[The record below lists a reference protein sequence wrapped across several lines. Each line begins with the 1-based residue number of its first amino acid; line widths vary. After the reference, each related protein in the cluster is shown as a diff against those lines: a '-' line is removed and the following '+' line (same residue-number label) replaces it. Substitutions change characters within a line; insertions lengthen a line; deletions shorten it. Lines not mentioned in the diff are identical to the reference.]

1 MPKQTLEVADI
12 FRARGPVWRQAHAGH
27 ISLDQLK
34 VMSSIEAC
42 RSAAL
47 GGHVLR
53 CSACEHQQIAYNSCR
68 NRHCPR
74 CQGSAA
80 HRWLEARQGDLLP
93 VEYYHL
99 VFTLPAPISD
109 LAYSNKSV
117 IYTIPK
123 ALASLMGQAFLFKA
137 AAETLQTIA
146 ADPKH
151 LGARIGLTL
160 VLHTWGSTMIHH
172 PHVHGIV
179 PGGGLSIDGEQW
191 IHCKPGFFLP
201 VRVLSRL
208 FRRLFLERL
217 IEAYQAGEL
226 KFFGE
231 HRSLANT
238 RDFDNWI
245 KPLRKIE
252 WVVYAKRPFAGPE
265 AVLAYLARYT
275 HRVAISNSRLLGFD
289 DRGVTFK
296 WKDYRSKQRFRHK
309 NMTLKTDE
317 FIRRFLIHV
326 LPSRFHRIRHYGLLA
341 NSGRRD
347 NLKRAR
353 ELLIDK
359 TADEE
364 ITENGAIG
372 SAESKL
378 TDIPELPQTTYI
390 CPDCGSPMVII
401 ECFERG
407 QLPRAPPLRVIAL

>member
-1 MPKQTLEVADI
+1 MSRQALEVADI
-12 FRARGPVWRQAHAGH
+12 FRAQGQAWRWAHAGH

-53 CSACEHQQIAYNSCR
+53 CSSCEHRQIAYNSCR

-80 HRWLEARQGDLLP
+80 HRWLEARQADLLP

-117 IYTIPK
+117 IYTI
-123 ALASLMGQAFLFKA
+123 LFKA
-137 AAETLQTIA
+137 AAETVQTIA

-151 LGARIGLTL
+151 LGARVGLTL
-160 VLHTWGSTMIHH
+160 VLHTWGSAMTHH

-179 PGGGLSIDGEQW
+179 PGGGLSMNGEQW
-191 IHCKPGFFLP
+191 IHCRSGFFLP

-208 FRRLFLERL
+208 FRRLFLDRL
-217 IEAYQAGEL
+217 TQAYQSGDL

-231 HRSLANT
+231 HRLLTNAT
-238 RDFDNWI
+238 AFDDWI

-265 AVLAYLARYT
+265 AVLAYLSRYT
-275 HRVAISNSRLLGFD
+275 HRVAIANSRLLKFND
-289 DRGVTFK
+289 QGVTFK
-296 WKDYRSKQRFRHK
+296 WKDYRSKQRSRHK
-309 NMTLKTDE
+309 TMTLSTDE

-326 LPSRFHRIRHYGLLA
+326 LPGGFHRIRHYGLLA
-341 NSGRRD
+341 NSGRQD

-353 ELLIDK
+353 ELLMAQTVDG
-359 TADEE
+359 D
-364 ITENGAIG
+364 
-372 SAESKL
+372 AESSPVEDAGSRL
-378 TDIPELPQTTYI
+378 DDVSELVQATYL

-401 ECFERG
+401 ECFGRE
-407 QLPRAPPLRVIAL
+407 QLPRAPPLRIIAA

>member
-1 MPKQTLEVADI
+1 MAALEVADI
-12 FRARGPVWRQAHAGH
+12 FRDHGPAWRLANAGH
-27 ISLDQLK
+27 VSLGQMK
-34 VMSSIEAC
+34 VMRAIERC
-42 RSAAL
+42 RTAAL
-47 GGHVLR
+47 GGHVAR
-53 CSACEHQQIAYNSCR
+53 CADCAHEHIAYNSCR

-80 HRWLEARQGDLLP
+80 HRWLDARQADLLP

-117 IYTIPK
+117 IYTI
-123 ALASLMGQAFLFKA
+123 LFKA

-160 VLHTWGSTMIHH
+160 ALHTWGSAMPHH

-179 PGGGLSIDGEQW
+179 PGGGLSLDGGQW
-191 IHCKPGFFLP
+191 IHCRPGFFLP

-217 IEAYQAGEL
+217 NQAYQADNL
-226 KFFGE
+226 KLFGE
-231 HRSLANT
+231 HRLLAKAKA
-238 RDFDNWI
+238 FDNWI

-265 AVLAYLARYT
+265 AVLAYLSRYT
-275 HRVAISNSRLLGFD
+275 HRVAIANSRLLKFND
-289 DRGVTFK
+289 QGVTFK
-296 WKDYRSKQRFRHK
+296 WKDYRNKQRFRHK
-309 NMTLKTDE
+309 TMTLETDE

-326 LPSRFHRIRHYGLLA
+326 LPSGFHRIRHYGLLA

-359 TADEE
+359 TDDECVN
-364 ITENGAIG
+364 ENGAID

-378 TDIPELPQTTYI
+378 TDIPEPSQPTYI

-401 ECFERG
+401 DCFERN
-407 QLPRAPPLRVIAL
+407 QQPRAPPVRVIAS